1 MEESSGQWVF
11 RADKDQVK
19 GPYTTEELRAMIVS
33 GNFSGT
39 EEICQYPQGEWQVL
53 TKQPEFYDAL
63 LESLENPIDAQKKK
77 DQKQDAETVIK
88 PGGPPVKKPA
98 EIPKFD
104 LKEFV
109 DNEIKAEQDL
119 KARME
124 GDKKKKDKEPQ
135 SSTAVTTLAP
145 SDTSVQKPKPE
156 ELQMPVLAPLE
167 RGITKKATGYIGN
180 ILKDRDKKLEILMVD
195 LKKIR
200 QREVKKMFPALF
212 MILVLAGVFTYFVID
227 DETENSGSTKG
238 WSLVGPTKT
247 GEEPLNSSEVN
258 DIKKKAVL
266 AFQNGVMEQL
276 LQVQVDLSKS
286 IEGSS
291 KDLEAMGLLCMAH
304 EQLWPFTQQTE
315 QDLKSVLSVTQ
326 LARSANPLSNF
337 SDTCQSV
344 YLLLKGQ
351 NREAKSLIEK
361 TLDNPTD
368 KFTLATFLYFIKGE
382 MLEYEA
388 SFVNA
393 EAYYDQ
399 ASKLWPQ
406 WITARFAK
414 ARMLY
419 KQNKMSEARAE
430 FEKILKD
437 YPESK
442 AGLMGMG
449 LVELKTTRNKEKML
463 SYFSS
468 GFKIKQKIHKD
479 FYAEALISYANLLK
493 DNGDN
498 REALRVAQEAY
509 RLAPGNRD
517 MRELVHSLGGET
529 KIDSVNPEVVLIGDQ
544 FVRAGDHLTA
554 QAQFKA
560 AFELN
565 PKNAAAAYKAAKSLW
580 QINQTREAINWLEKA
595 INADKNFLPAYI
607 LKADYESQK
616 YNFNAA
622 QKTLAIAA
630 SVFSQNQEVTKALA
644 LLEFRKNNMYSAIQY
659 GERALRM
666 YDADVELLTMLAQAH
681 IYVYMNAPTVRKVD
695 ADKKDEARKSA
706 TRYATKATTLE
717 PAWPESQITYAKLL
731 GATDGPVREEGYL
744 KNMIKAFPYTIE
756 YRLALAEFYKVN
768 EKFAESAAEYEEVV
782 GIDPKNKKANFGL
795 AETYRVLN
803 KVDQAQKYYDI
814 TSTLDPSDV
823 EPLFSNAKL
832 LIETASGR
840 EARAHILQAL
850 TKLELVKKIN
860 PDFPKVSFTMARCFL
875 ELGDYDKA
883 LELIADEKKRN
894 PSIADSYILAAEI
907 YYRRAQF
914 KECAAENS
922 AAIKLR
928 PNSAELYVKASICY
942 RNSDSLDIAEDMLEM
957 ARDKESGY
965 AEIFRELGY
974 INDKKGQKRE
984 AVKNFEIYL
993 VLSPNA
999 LDRDEVNKQ
1008 ISRLGGAP

>member
-1 MEESSGQWVF
+1 MEDNSGQWVF
-11 RADKDQVK
+11 RLSEKDQVK
-19 GPYTTEELRAMIVS
+19 GPFSTDELRAMIVS
-33 GNFSGT
+33 GNFNGN

-53 TKQPEFYDAL
+53 TKQAEFYDAL
-63 LESLENPIDAQKKK
+63 LESLENPVDVKIKK
-77 DQKQDAETVIK
+77 DAKMDAETVIRQD
-88 PGGPPVKKPA
+88 GPPIKKLA
-98 EIPKFD
+98 EVPKFD

-109 DNEIKAEQDL
+109 EKELKAEEDL
-119 KARME
+119 KTRIM
-124 GDKKKKDKEPQ
+124 GDKTKVKDPNAKAPAVKNNLVSIEESPKLE
-135 SSTAVTTLAP
+135 TAPEQVPAVIPIERGLTNKAP
-145 SDTSVQKPKPE
+145 TPLNILNERDKNL
-156 ELQMPVLAPLE
+156 ELQ
-167 RGITKKATGYIGN
+167 
-180 ILKDRDKKLEILMVD
+180 MVD

-200 QREVKKMFPALF
+200 QKEVRKLFPALF
-212 MILVLAGVFTYFVID
+212 LILILTGVFTYLIIE
-227 DETENSGSTKG
+227 DEELSSSGKG
-238 WSLVGPTKT
+238 WSLVGPVKNLDELTAAEV
-247 GEEPLNSSEVN
+247 GEL
-258 DIKKKAVL
+258 KKKAVI

-276 LQVQVDLSKS
+276 LIAQKDLVKA
-286 IEGSS
+286 IEGAP

-315 QDLKSVLSVTQ
+315 QDLKSIFTTTQ

-337 SDTCQSV
+337 ADACQAT

-351 NREAKSLIEK
+351 NKEAKSLIEK
-361 TLDNPTD
+361 TLDNPTE
-368 KFTLATFLYFIKGE
+368 KFTLGTFLYFIKAE

-388 SFVNA
+388 NFVNA

-406 WITARFAK
+406 WIPARFGK

-419 KQNKMSEARAE
+419 KQNKLSEARAE

-442 AGLMGMG
+442 VALFGLG
-449 LVELKTTRNKEKML
+449 LVEFKSTRDKEKML
-463 SYFSS
+463 SYFSN
-468 GFKIKQKIHKD
+468 GFKIKQKIQKD
-479 FYAEALISYANLLK
+479 FHAEALNNYANLLK

-498 REALRVAQEAY
+498 KAALVVAQEAY
-509 RLAPGNRD
+509 RLSPGNRN
-517 MRELVHSLGGET
+517 MKELVLSLGGED
-529 KIDSVNPEVVLIGDQ
+529 KVDANNPEVVLIGDQ

-565 PKNAAAAYKAAKSLW
+565 PKNAAAAFKAAKSLW
-580 QINQTREAINWLEKA
+580 QINQTREAINWLDKA
-595 INADKNFLPAYI
+595 ISADKNFLPAYI

-616 YNFNAA
+616 YNFNNA
-622 QKTLAIAA
+622 QKTLALAA
-630 SVFSQNQEVTKALA
+630 SIFSQNQEVTKALA
-644 LLEFRKNNMYSAIQY
+644 LLEFRKNNMYTAIQY

-681 IYVYMNAPTVRKVD
+681 IYVYTNAPTTRKND
-695 ADKKDEARKSA
+695 ADKKDESKKAA
-706 TRYATKATTLE
+706 ARYATKATTLE

-731 GATDGPVREEGYL
+731 GATEGPVREESYL
-744 KNMIKAFPYTIE
+744 KNMIKTFPYTME
-756 YRLALAEFYKVN
+756 YRLALADFYKTN
-768 EKFAESAAEYEEVV
+768 EKFTESAAVYEELVA
-782 GIDPKNKKANFGL
+782 IDPRNKKATFGL

-803 KVDQAQKYYDI
+803 KVDQAQNYYNI

-840 EARAHILQAL
+840 EARAKNLQAL

-860 PDFPKVSFTMARCFL
+860 PDFPKASFTMARCYL
-875 ELGDYDKA
+875 ELGEFDKA
-883 LELIADEKKRN
+883 LEMIADEKKRN

-914 KECAAENS
+914 KECATENS

-928 PNSAELYVKASICY
+928 PSSAELYVKASICY

-957 ARDKESGY
+957 AKERESGY

-974 INDKKGQKRE
+974 ISDKKGQKKE

-999 LDRDEVNKQ
+999 VDRDEVNKE
-1008 ISRLGGAP
+1008 ISRLGGGQ

>member
-1 MEESSGQWVF
+1 MEASSGQWVF
-11 RADKDQVK
+11 RTNKDQVR
-19 GPYTTEELRAMIVS
+19 GPFTTDELRAMIIS

-39 EEICQYPQGEWQVL
+39 EEICQYPQGEWLVL

-77 DQKQDAETVIK
+77 NQKMDAETVIK
-88 PGGPPVKKPA
+88 SDGPPIKKPA

-109 DNEIKAEQDL
+109 NNELKAEQDL

-124 GDKKKKDKEPQ
+124 GDKKKKEPQ
-135 SSTAVTTLAP
+135 SNTAITSHMPAVDPVPAP
-145 SDTSVQKPKPE
+145 APPKPE
-156 ELQMPVLAPLE
+156 APQIPVLAPPE
-167 RGITKKATGYIGN
+167 RGLAKRATGFIGN
-180 ILKDRDKKLEILMVD
+180 ILKERDKKLEIQMVD

-200 QREVKKMFPALF
+200 QKEVKKMLPALF
-212 MILVLAGVFTYFVID
+212 LIAVITAIFTFYVID
-227 DETENSGSTKG
+227 DDSTSTVSAKG
-238 WSLVGPTKT
+238 WTLVGP
-247 GEEPLNSSEVN
+247 GRNGDEMPAEDINS
-258 DIKKKAVL
+258 IKKKAVL
-266 AFQNGVMEQL
+266 AFQNGVMEEL
-276 LQVQVDLSKS
+276 VQVQKDLAGAV
-286 IEGSS
+286 EGS

-315 QDLKSVLSVTQ
+315 QDLKSVLATTQ
-326 LARSANPLSNF
+326 IARSTNPLSNF

-351 NREAKSLIEK
+351 TKEAKSLIEK
-361 TLDNPTD
+361 TLDNPTE
-368 KFTLATFLYFIKGE
+368 KFTLATFLYYVKGE

-388 SFVNA
+388 NFVNA

-437 YPESK
+437 VPESK
-442 AGLMGMG
+442 MGLMGMG
-449 LVELKTTRNKEKML
+449 LVELKTTRDKEKML
-463 SYFSS
+463 NYFSS

-479 FYAEALISYANLLK
+479 FYAEALINYANLLK

-498 REALRVAQEAY
+498 KQALKVAQEAY

-517 MRELVHSLGGET
+517 MRELVQSLGGET
-529 KIDSVNPEVVLIGDQ
+529 KIDAVNPEVVLIGDQ

-580 QINQTREAINWLEKA
+580 QINQTREAINWLGKA

-644 LLEFRKNNMYSAIQY
+644 LLEFRKNNMYAASQY
-659 GERALRM
+659 GERALRK
-666 YDADVELLTMLAQAH
+666 YDADDELLTMLAQAH
-681 IYVYMNAPTVRKVD
+681 IYVYMNAPTVRKAD
-695 ADKKDEARKSA
+695 ADKKDESKKAA

-731 GATDGPVREEGYL
+731 GAIDGPVREEVYL

-756 YRLALAEFYKVN
+756 YRLALADFYKVN
-768 EKFAESAAEYEEVV
+768 EKFTESAAIYEEVV
-782 GIDPKNKKANFGL
+782 AIDPKNKKANFGL
-795 AETYRVLN
+795 AEAYRVLN
-803 KVDQAQKYYDI
+803 KVDEAQKYYDI

-840 EARAHILQAL
+840 EVRANNLQAL

-914 KECAAENS
+914 KECATEYS

-928 PNSAELYVKASICY
+928 PNSAELFVKASVCY

-957 ARDKESGY
+957 ARERESGY
-965 AEIFRELGY
+965 AEIWRELGY
-974 INDKKGQKRE
+974 ISDKKGQRKE
-984 AVKNFEIYL
+984 AVSYFEKYL